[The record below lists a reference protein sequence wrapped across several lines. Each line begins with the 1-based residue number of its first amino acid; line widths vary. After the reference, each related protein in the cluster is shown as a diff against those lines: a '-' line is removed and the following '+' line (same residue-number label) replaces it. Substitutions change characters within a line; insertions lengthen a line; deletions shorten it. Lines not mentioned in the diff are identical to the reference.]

1 LGARFHREGDF
12 ETDYR
17 VMTVREQAEK
27 RRQEKLVALR
37 RKVKTGSLVIRQMT
51 PEERRINRV
60 LPRKAAG
67 L

>member
-1 LGARFHREGDF
+1 LGARVHREGDF
-12 ETDYR
+12 ETDNR

-27 RRQEKLVALR
+27 RRLEKLAALR

-60 LPRKAAG
+60 LPRKATS
-67 L
+67 

>member
-1 LGARFHREGDF
+1 
-12 ETDYR
+12 
-17 VMTVREQAEK
+17 
-27 RRQEKLVALR
+27 
-37 RKVKTGSLVIRQMT
+37 VKTGSLVIRQMT